1 MDFRKTYKF
10 KAKLSKTTE
19 QNAVRWLGLCQQ
31 LYNLA
36 LEQRIVAYKRC
47 GISLSTY
54 SQSNELPE
62 FKKAFPEFKGVNS
75 QTLQDTIERLG
86 KAFQGFFSRLNK
98 SDTKAGF
105 PRFRS
110 YHRYDSFTLKTSG
123 WRLEGRH
130 LKIKGLGTFK
140 LFLSQPIVGK
150 IKTITVRRDGCGDWW
165 VSFSCAGVPAKAYP
179 HPETEV
185 VGIDVGL
192 SHFCTDTDG
201 LHVANPKYY
210 RKAQAELRRKQRQ
223 VARRKKG
230 SNRRQKA
237 VKELARVHR
246 KVARMRLD
254 FLHKTANHYIS
265 NYQTICVE
273 ALQVKH
279 MVKNRHLSKSIAD
292 SGWCTFFELLLYKA
306 AEAGREL
313 IQVNPRNTS
322 QNCSG
327 CGAKVPKALAT
338 RVHRCP
344 HCNLSLDRDI
354 NAARN
359 IAATGSGQLLQALT

>member
-1 MDFRKTYKF
+1 MRKTYKF
-10 KAKLSKTTE
+10 KAKLSKTTA
-19 QNAVRWLGLCQQ
+19 QNAIQWLGLCQQ

-36 LEQRIVAYKRC
+36 LEQRIVAYRRC
-47 GISLSTY
+47 GVSLSTY

-62 FKKAFPEFKGVNS
+62 FKKAFPEFQGVNS

-86 KAFQGFFSRLNK
+86 KAFQGFFSRLK
-98 SDTKAGF
+98 SGEKAGF

-123 WRLEGRH
+123 WKLEGRH

-140 LFLSQPIVGK
+140 LFLSQPIVGR
-150 IKTITVRRDGCGDWW
+150 IKTVTVRRDACGDWF
-165 VSFSCAGVPAKAYP
+165 VSFSCDHVPAKAYP
-179 HPETEV
+179 HPEAEV
-185 VGIDVGL
+185 VGIDVGIR
-192 SHFCTDTDG
+192 HFCTDTDG

-230 SNRRQKA
+230 SNRRKKA

-265 NYQTICVE
+265 KYQTICIE
-273 ALQVKH
+273 ALQVKN
-279 MVKNRHLSKSIAD
+279 MVKNRHLSKAIVD
-292 SGWCTFFELLLYKA
+292 SGWSTFFEILSYKA
-306 AEAGREL
+306 EEAGRKL
-313 IQVNPRNTS
+313 VKVDPKNTS

-327 CGAKVPKALAT
+327 CGVKVPKALAVK
-338 RVHRCP
+338 VHKCP

-354 NAARN
+354 NAAYN
-359 IAATGSGQLLQALT
+359 IAAAGSGQLLQALT